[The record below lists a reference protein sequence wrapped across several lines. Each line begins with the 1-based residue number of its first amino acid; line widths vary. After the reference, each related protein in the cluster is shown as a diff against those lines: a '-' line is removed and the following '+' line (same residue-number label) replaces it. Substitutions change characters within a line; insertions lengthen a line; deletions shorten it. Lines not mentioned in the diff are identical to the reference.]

1 MMVLSTMISLTMR
14 ILLLRK
20 CDAASLL
27 LRDVLLGYISSLSR
41 SGFRE
46 RNSERERERARGGK
60 GVLRC
65 VVRRY
70 HEGFGQS
77 GEHDTYAGLPLF
89 YSSLGFHITKYHP
102 LLTCFTLPYDPIPF
116 FLSFCFPFVFFNFFS
131 PIITSFKPCF
141 TVFLIKFNNM
151 YIY

>member
-1 MMVLSTMISLTMR
+1 MLLHCCCATSFWVIYLLSLGLVLE
-14 ILLLRK
+14 
-20 CDAASLL
+20 
-27 LRDVLLGYISSLSR
+27 
-41 SGFRE
+41 RE
-46 RNSERERERARGGK
+46 NSERERERARGGK